1 MKKLIVANW
10 KMNPQTLKESRELFN
25 SISKYAKKIRNAKIV
40 VCPPFIYLGLLSKR
54 FRVSKISKVK
64 PLFDKG
70 LTFVS
75 LGSQDIFWEDGGSYT
90 GEVSAKMLK
99 NLGVEYVIIGHSERR
114 RLGETDEIINKKI
127 KQALKNK
134 IKVIFCVGELE
145 RDEGGEYLQFVK
157 DEIIKGLDKI
167 PAKLFKNIII
177 TYEPVW
183 AISSSEKLD
192 KARFNADTPE
202 NAQEMAIYAK
212 RVLVSIFGRI
222 ARNIP
227 VLYGGSID
235 EKNAASFLNKE
246 GIDGLLVGRT
256 SWNAK
261 TFGELLKNIL

>member
-1 MKKLIVANW
+1 MKKIIVANW
-10 KMNPQTLKESRELFN
+10 KMNPDNVDKAKALFADTTKAAKE
-25 SISKYAKKIRNAKIV
+25 IRNAKIV
-40 VCPPFIYLGLLSKR
+40 VCPPFVYLN
-54 FRVSKISKVK
+54 FFK
-64 PLFDKG
+64 PMSG
-70 LTFVS
+70 VG
-75 LGSQDIFWEDGGSYT
+75 LGSQDVFWEDDGPYT

-114 RLGETDEIINKKI
+114 QLGETDEIINKKI

-134 IKVIFCVGELE
+134 LKVIFCAGELE

-167 PAKLFKNIII
+167 PAKLFKNLII

-183 AISSSEKLD
+183 AISSSAKSD
-192 KARFNADTPE
+192 KARFSADTPE

-212 RVLVSIFGRI
+212 RVLVSVFGKS

-227 VLYGGSID
+227 VLYGGSVD
-235 EKNAASFLNKE
+235 AKNAASFLNKE

-261 TFGELLKNIL
+261 TFGELLKNIYKVTRNA

>member
-10 KMNPQTLKESRELFN
+10 KMMPNSAKEAAELF
-25 SISKYAKKIRNAKIV
+25 SSTEKAAKKIYDSKIV
-40 VCPPFIYLGLLSKR
+40 VCPPFVYLGLFSKN
-54 FRVSKISKVK
+54 SKI
-64 PLFDKG
+64 G
-70 LTFVS
+70 
-75 LGSQDIFWEDGGSYT
+75 LGSQDVFWENNGSYT

-99 NLGVEYVIIGHSERR
+99 NLGVEYVIIGHSEKR

-134 IKVIFCVGELE
+134 LKVIFCVGELE

-167 PAKLFKNIII
+167 PTKLFKNLII

-183 AISSSEKLD
+183 AISLSDKSD
-192 KARFNADTPE
+192 KALFNADTPE

-222 ARNIP
+222 TRNIP
-227 VLYGGSID
+227 VLYGGSVD
-235 EKNAASFLNKE
+235 AKNAASFLDKE
-246 GIDGLLVGRT
+246 GIGGLLVGRT

-261 TFGELLKNIL
+261 TFGELLKNIS